1 MQLRSVTTRT
11 LIAAGLVA
19 AATLAVQ
26 GAAVSRQQADAFAK
40 KVAVI
45 VQQGEDTARAAKPRR
60 TPVSEAEVN
69 SWFTYRAQPLLPQG
83 VSQPSLT
90 IIGNGKVMGGA
101 TVDLEA
107 VGKRRGS
114 GGTLD
119 PWSYIGGRVPLTVTG
134 VLHTQNGRGRFELQ
148 EADVSGVPVP
158 KMLLQ
163 ELVSYYSRTDDHP
176 EGLNLDQPFQLP
188 ANIRQIEVG
197 QGQAVVVQ

>member
-1 MQLRSVTTRT
+1 MVNRSQITRAF
-11 LIAAGLVA
+11 LVAGLVA
-19 AATLAVQ
+19 GATFVAH

-45 VQQGEDTARAAKPRR
+45 VQHAEANPRRTVPRR

-83 VSQPSLT
+83 ITQPTLT

-107 VGKRRGS
+107 VAKRRGS
-114 GGTLD
+114 GGTFD
-119 PWSYIGGRVPLTVTG
+119 PWSYVGGRVPLTVTG
-134 VLHTQNGRGRFELQ
+134 VLHTQDGRGRFELQ
-148 EADVSGVPVP
+148 DADVSGVPLP
-158 KMLLQ
+158 KALLQ
-163 ELVSYYSRTDDHP
+163 ELVSYYSRTADHP
-176 EGLNLDQPFQLP
+176 EGINLDSPFELP

-197 QGQAVVVQ
+197 SGQAVVVQ